1 MDYINTETRAV
12 ISSTDLRRVVLCSFP
27 DGAELP
33 GYSPIM
39 PADAPDAEPGHRVV
53 ASDPVE
59 VDGQWQYGWAQVELT
74 SDELAAQAAPAVP
87 ASVPMLNARLALIA
101 AGLSSVVDEH
111 IASMTGTAGEESRAY
126 WNFAL
131 NVRRDHPLVIALG
144 AVLNKTPAELDQL
157 FIDAAALDA
166 EAAAV
171 RATIE

>member
-1 MDYINTETRAV
+1 MMDQLLVNAPSGQQEIIIVGEGGGYFDLSRVLWDERADGPLPAV
-12 ISSTDLRRVVLCSFP
+12 TLGGMVRIGDALVFDQVLFDQSS
-27 DGAELP
+27 
-33 GYSPIM
+33 
-39 PADAPDAEPGHRVV
+39 
-53 ASDPVE
+53 
-59 VDGQWQYGWAQVELT
+59 
-74 SDELAAQAAPAVP
+74 APAPVVP

-111 IASMTGTAGEESRAY
+111 IAAMPDVAGEEARAY

-131 NVRRDHPLVIALG
+131 NVRRDHPLVVSLG
-144 AVLNKTPAELDQL
+144 AVLSKTPAELDQL

>member
-1 MDYINTETRAV
+1 MAQLLVNAPSGQQEIIIVGEGGGYFDPTRVLWDERADGLLPAV
-12 ISSTDLRRVVLCSFP
+12 TLGGMVRV
-27 DGAELP
+27 DGAL
-33 GYSPIM
+33 
-39 PADAPDAEPGHRVV
+39 VFN
-53 ASDPVE
+53 
-59 VDGQWQYGWAQVELT
+59 
-74 SDELAAQAAPAVP
+74 QALFDQSSAPAPTVP

-101 AGLSSVVDEH
+101 AGLSSTVDEY
-111 IASMTGTAGEESRAY
+111 IAALPDVAGEEARAY

-131 NVRRDHPLVIALG
+131 NVRRDHPLVVALG